1 MKDHELKNVLK
12 TYHQEVMAPKAL
24 KEAVLIQI
32 QKRSITEPP
41 LFSAIALRQIS
52 IWSVALCFV
61 WGVTFL
67 FPELQQKGI
76 VIISFID
83 TSMLAFFHMVSS
95 IVFVLFAL
103 DRFFYTQSKMF

>member
-41 LFSAIALRQIS
+41 LF
-52 IWSVALCFV
+52 
-61 WGVTFL
+61 
-67 FPELQQKGI
+67 
-76 VIISFID
+76 
-83 TSMLAFFHMVSS
+83 
-95 IVFVLFAL
+95 
-103 DRFFYTQSKMF
+103 